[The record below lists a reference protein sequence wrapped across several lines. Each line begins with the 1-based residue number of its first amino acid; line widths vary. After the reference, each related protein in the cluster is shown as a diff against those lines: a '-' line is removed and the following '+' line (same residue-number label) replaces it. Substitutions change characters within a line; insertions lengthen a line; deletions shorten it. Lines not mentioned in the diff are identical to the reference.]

1 MTKVNLEELW
11 KGAESLKRKV
21 SFQEPRPPHPRRYKL
36 VRAKSSMKAYNTWKE
51 QFMKDRC
58 CSEKEMYK
66 EVLIA
71 STPHVL
77 LNVLLIAYLLLGTF
91 FLRYADESIGKEDF
105 QPSLLFTFTTIMTIG
120 YGSIYPTTDF
130 GKICCVAYCVIGIP
144 LLFLVLSNNG
154 QFVVDAYWILRKSAG
169 GKNTASKSLPLWLSV
184 LLICIHSFVGGLL
197 FNTWLKQMRFFDA
210 VYCSFISISTIGYGD
225 LVPVPDTWTHTI
237 AIMAFLSAG
246 VVILSTLF
254 ETFGCYL
261 NYVHYIGRRFTG
273 TKDVEI
279 WFGGRMLTVQELIT
293 LVADQFGVCPRKLR
307 TIIRDLDDILEAAC
321 DDTAKNRTEM
331 LYKTGEVIRNET
343 RIVMQGNGKCRT
355 MLITREHLPDMDA
368 EVTLL
373 CQMKTSPSVQKL
385 ITKDAENALHALR
398 VIHHKLN
405 KQPIKQQLVEDR
417 RTLS

>member
-1 MTKVNLEELW
+1 MD
-11 KGAESLKRKV
+11 S
-21 SFQEPRPPHPRRYKL
+21 
-36 VRAKSSMKAYNTWKE
+36 YN
-51 QFMKDRC
+51 C
-58 CSEKEMYK
+58 Y
-66 EVLIA
+66 
-71 STPHVL
+71 
-77 LNVLLIAYLLLGTF
+77 
-91 FLRYADESIGKEDF
+91 
-105 QPSLLFTFTTIMTIG
+105 
-120 YGSIYPTTDF
+120 
-130 GKICCVAYCVIGIP
+130 
-144 LLFLVLSNNG
+144 NG
-154 QFVVDAYWILRKSAG
+154 V
-169 GKNTASKSLPLWLSV
+169 
-184 LLICIHSFVGGLL
+184 
-197 FNTWLKQMRFFDA
+197 
-210 VYCSFISISTIGYGD
+210 FIS
-225 LVPVPDTWTHTI
+225 
-237 AIMAFLSAG
+237 
-246 VVILSTLF
+246 
-254 ETFGCYL
+254 
-261 NYVHYIGRRFTG
+261 RRFTG